1 MSFRNL
7 NGPFTSVTVVHK
19 PPTQMLQSMILVQ
32 NPFILK
38 IVNMKDSSLSG
49 IDCSVTC
56 QTPCLMQVFWG
67 VSMEELDKMIHMSWL
82 QLKKVLLRN
91 DLQEIRCLGKNQME
105 ELDICENNVLK
116 IVPNQVITAADLG
129 TLPRT
134 RFPLVVLMLR
144 KDCLLEDDDQKNSV
158 VAMVTVVHIKDLV
171 CTLSTTVI
179 AQYLKQASEQICC
192 LKPLY
197 MPTDSSSYQQQYS
210 DNVSGSTQTPA
221 ECVVCQTNPI
231 SRVLLPCRHTC
242 VCVTCF
248 QDSLPVL
255 CAEESFSLIFVSKTK
270 SHKFT
275 QKVIENLLGQSST
288 GMRGGQGLMT
298 I

>member
-1 MSFRNL
+1 
-7 NGPFTSVTVVHK
+7 
-19 PPTQMLQSMILVQ
+19 MILVQ
-32 NPFILK
+32 NPFTLK

-49 IDCSVTC
+49 IDCSITC

-82 QLKKVLLRN
+82 QLKKVLLGN
-91 DLQEIRCLGKNQME
+91 DGQEIRCLGRNQME

-116 IVPNQVITAADLG
+116 IVPTRAIMAADLG

-144 KDCLLEDDDQKNSV
+144 KDFLLEDDDQKNSV
-158 VAMVTVVHIKDLV
+158 VAMVTVVHIKDPV

-197 MPTDSSSYQQQYS
+197 MPTDSSSYQHQYS
-210 DNVSGSTQTPA
+210 DNVTGSTQTPA

-242 VCVTCF
+242 VCMACFPRLSTCPMCRGVIQSYF
-248 QDSLPVL
+248 CLQD
-255 CAEESFSLIFVSKTK
+255 EEPQIYPE
-270 SHKFT
+270 SHQEPSWSELHWHERWTRFNDRLNQWLGFT
-275 QKVIENLLGQSST
+275 
-288 GMRGGQGLMT
+288 
-298 I
+298 